1 MSEKGKIKNHILEGT
16 LSLTIATVMVKLLGA
31 IYKIPLSHILGEEG
45 MGYFNSAYTIYSFF
59 YLLCTAGVPK
69 AIMILV
75 GNARNESDKQK
86 ESVVVKTGL
95 LFFGVIGILITLIFV
110 ICSGALSIAI
120 GSKNSYR
127 SMLAIAPS
135 ILFVSI
141 AGVLR
146 GYLSADQKF
155 LHIGVSQVVEGIG
168 RLVFGLL
175 FAYIADKLCMPL
187 NTVSAFTIFGATL
200 GSFIG
205 TLYLIFNSKDLIGYN
220 KIKQFDYTNAKSV
233 IKSMLRISMPITIS
247 AAIMSITNMIDLSL
261 IMRRLLSLGYS
272 ESEATA
278 LYGNYTTYATP
289 IFNMVLSLFTSVTI
303 VFLPELIKNNNDRIK
318 ISRVIEQEMS
328 LTLFFAIPITF
339 GTCLYSYQLLHLLFG
354 NDGTKIGS
362 RLLTY
367 LSFSLIFAIPL
378 IIFNSAL
385 EAVGEIKAPMIS
397 MLAGSVVKV
406 VISYIL
412 IGNSNFGIIGA
423 PLGTVCSYA
432 VALMVTTSVLKKKI
446 HPSISLY
453 KALVLPSVNAF
464 ISIGGVF
471 VVYLRFC
478 NSDDHIAFIF
488 AVLITIILY
497 FTISRVTNTKIAY
510 TLPKKQNAQRNA

>member
-1 MSEKGKIKNHILEGT
+1 MSERGKIKNHILEGT
-16 LSLTIATVMVKLLGA
+16 LSLTIATVTVKLLGA

-75 GNARNESDKQK
+75 GNARNESDKRK
-86 ESVVVKTGL
+86 ENAIVKTGL
-95 LFFGVIGILITLIFV
+95 LFFSLMGILITIVFFL
-110 ICSGALSIAI
+110 CSRSLSIAI

-127 SMLAIAPS
+127 SMIAIAPS

-155 LHIGVSQVVEGIG
+155 LHIGLSQILEGVG
-168 RLVFGLL
+168 RLAFGLL
-175 FAYIADKLCMPL
+175 FAYIADMLCMPL

-200 GSFIG
+200 GSLVG
-205 TLYLIFNSKDLIGYN
+205 TVYLIISSKGLIGYD
-220 KIKQFDYTNAKSV
+220 KVKQFDYANAKAI
-233 IKSMLRISMPITIS
+233 IKSVLRISLPITVS

-261 IMRRLLSLGYS
+261 IMRRLLSLGYT
-272 ESEATA
+272 EAEATA

-289 IFNMVLSLFTSVTI
+289 IFNMVLSLFTSLTI
-303 VFLPELIKNNNDRIK
+303 VFLPELIKNNKDRAK
-318 ISRVIEQEMS
+318 ISKVIEQEMS
-328 LTLFFAIPITF
+328 LTLFFAIPIIY
-339 GTCLYSYQLLHLLFG
+339 GICLYSYQLLHLLFG
-354 NDGTKIGS
+354 NDGTEIGG

-367 LSFSLIFAIPL
+367 LSFSLIFALPL
-378 IIFNSAL
+378 IVFNSAL
-385 EAVGEIKAPMIS
+385 EATGEIKAPMIS
-397 MLAGSVVKV
+397 MLIGSAVKV
-406 VISYIL
+406 AISYVL

-432 VALMVTTSVLKKKI
+432 VAFIVSVSVLQKKI

-453 KALVLPSVNAF
+453 KALLLPAVNTF
-464 ISIGGVF
+464 IAVGGVY

-478 NSDDHIAFIF
+478 GREDNIAFIY
-488 AVLITIILY
+488 AVLITIAVY
-497 FTISRVTNTKIAY
+497 FMISRITVTDMMHNFG
-510 TLPKKQNAQRNA
+510 KKQNAQINS